1 MLTPTVIL
9 CRFIPG
15 LTTSDLPVCLAAVE
29 ESASRLHEIQDYAYA
44 DDYDDDYYIG
54 TFVDGGNDSESEP
67 SISLRVGVSLTA
79 FIVNSILRL
88 QVPSRLCMRTWARR
102 RDFLRR
108 NPTHA
113 NHKQ

>member
-1 MLTPTVIL
+1 MLIPTGIL

-54 TFVDGGNDSESEP
+54 TFVDGGNDSEFEP
-67 SISLRVGVSLTA
+67 SHLPAGGR
-79 FIVNSILRL
+79 IVDCLHL
-88 QVPSRLCMRTWARR
+88 HFHCTTP
-102 RDFLRR
+102 
-108 NPTHA
+108 NPKSSVHA
-113 NHKQ
+113 NMGPKPRPS